1 MTPQSL
7 SQPPVIH
14 LPQQSQFLP
23 EHPEGTKYSNRACG
37 SHSYSDQHRGVLK
50 TLAGISSGIGTKGLT
65 FPTVCI
71 RFNRRAQPQDFMGCS
86 TEKKSLRCLHLAV
99 TYRHHMPDT
108 SVGLSSV
115 AKVSKSG
122 IWGIW
127 GVVRCDLFALLKI
140 TVVAH
145 CCYICKEGW
154 R

>member
-1 MTPQSL
+1 MGVASLLTPQSL

-86 TEKKSLRCLHLAV
+86 TEKRVLDVSIWQLLIGTTCLTPVLVYPVLQRFLSRAFGGYGGLLGV
-99 TYRHHMPDT
+99 TCL
-108 SVGLSSV
+108 LS
-115 AKVSKSG
+115 
-122 IWGIW
+122 
-127 GVVRCDLFALLKI
+127 
-140 TVVAH
+140 
-145 CCYICKEGW
+145 
-154 R
+154 